1 MEQEN
6 PAGGRVVGYDLIRVL
21 SCFFVIVVH
30 FNAAVCG
37 YAGGI
42 FLYPNEIIPNFYL
55 GGKVYLGTLGVN
67 LFFILSGASLMR
79 ANQGTVHAGP
89 FYRKR
94 LLSLYPAFWIA
105 FFVATCVDFLI
116 AKGIPAAHPVQML
129 TALTGLDGYLSQ
141 LGLASAVY
149 YKLGEWFY
157 GAIVLLY
164 LLFPLAHR
172 CVKRIPAA
180 VAVACAGMYVVGLWA
195 ISRGIPHCY
204 NTSLLICLPEMVLG
218 MLYVRYDLHNRPR
231 LSMGIS
237 LVALM
242 AAVVFSGHLMRD
254 FLTLLLA
261 VSIFLALMVFSRL
274 LTGTRVAH
282 VLEKTAKLTYPMFLV
297 HHWLIYK
304 LVEGFDR
311 STMPRLYVA
320 MLFLIYLA
328 AGGVLSCA
336 LQSYSGKLADCLRKS
351 RFLFRVAALVIVAGM
366 ILALT
371 GVQFK
376 SRDAVV
382 GHVQP
387 EVSEAFNSQIVSVK
401 CRGNEIVLTVENSGS
416 ITWTEQEQ
424 YRCGLLKDGADCGIR
439 GFLEPGM
446 AVEPGQSVVFTI
458 PLPEGIRTESLQVV
472 MLKEGVTYFGA
483 VGNVAF
489 EEELP

>member
-1 MEQEN
+1 MEQKT

-21 SCFFVIVVH
+21 SCFFVVVVH

-55 GGKVYLGTLGVN
+55 GGKVSLGTLGVN

-79 ANQGTVHAGP
+79 ANHGTVHAGV

-116 AKGIPAAHPVQML
+116 TKGIPAAPPVQML
-129 TALTGLDGYLSQ
+129 AALTGLDGYLSQ

-164 LLFPLAHR
+164 LLFPLVHR
-172 CVKRIPAA
+172 CVRRVPAA
-180 VAVACAGMYVVGLWA
+180 VAAACAGMYGVGLWA
-195 ISRGIPHCY
+195 ISRGVPHCN
-204 NTSLLICLPEMVLG
+204 NTSLLMCLPEMVLG
-218 MLYVRYDLHNRPR
+218 MLYVRYDLHSRPR

-237 LVALM
+237 LGVLM
-242 AAVVFSGHLMRD
+242 AALLFSRYLTQD

-261 VSIFLALMVFSRL
+261 VSIFLALMVFSRW

-282 VLEKTAKLTYPMFLV
+282 ALEETAKLTYPMFLV
-297 HHWLIYK
+297 HHWLIYR

-311 STMPRLYVA
+311 SAMPRLYVA
-320 MLFLIYLA
+320 MLFLIYLV
-328 AGGVLSCA
+328 AGGALSYV

-366 ILALT
+366 LLALT
-371 GVQFK
+371 GIQFK
-376 SRDAVV
+376 NRDTVV

-387 EVSEAFNSQIVSVK
+387 EVSEAFNSQIVSVE
-401 CRGNEIVLTVENSGS
+401 CRGNEIVLTVENSGN

-439 GFLEPGM
+439 GFLEPET
-446 AVEPGQSVVFTI
+446 AVEPGQIAVFTI
-458 PLPEGIRTESLQVV
+458 PLPEGFRTESLQVV
-472 MLKEGVTYFGA
+472 MLKEGVTYFGSI
-483 VGNVAF
+483 GNVAY

>member
-1 MEQEN
+1 MEQKN

-37 YAGGI
+37 YAGGV
-42 FLYPNEIIPNFYL
+42 FLYPDEIIPNFYL

-79 ANQGTVHAGP
+79 TNQGTVHAGA

-105 FFVATCVDFLI
+105 FSVATCVDFLST
-116 AKGIPAAHPVQML
+116 KGIPVAHPAQML
-129 TALTGLDGYLSQ
+129 IALTGLDGYLSQ
-141 LGLASAVY
+141 LGLASAAY

-164 LLFPLAHR
+164 LLFPLVHR

-180 VAVACAGMYVVGLWA
+180 VAVACAGMYGMGLWA

-204 NTSLLICLPEMVLG
+204 NTSLLMCLPEMVLG
-218 MLYVRYDLHNRPR
+218 MLYVRYDLRNRPR
-231 LSMGIS
+231 LCLGIS
-237 LVALM
+237 LGVLMVALLC
-242 AAVVFSGHLMRD
+242 SGYLMRD

-261 VSIFLALMVFSRL
+261 VSIFLALMVFSRW
-274 LTGTRVAH
+274 LTGTRVAQ

-311 STMPRLYVA
+311 SAMPRLYVV

-328 AGGVLSCA
+328 VGGALSYA
-336 LQSYSGKLADCLRKS
+336 LQSYSGKLADCLRKN

-371 GVQFK
+371 GIQFK
-376 SRDAVV
+376 SQGAVA

-387 EVSEAFNSQIVSVK
+387 EESETFNSKIVSVE
-401 CRGNEIVLTVENSGS
+401 CRGNEIVLTVENTGN

-424 YRCGLLKDGADCGIR
+424 YRCGLLKDGVDCGIR
-439 GFLEPGM
+439 GYLEPGT
-446 AVEPGQSVVFTI
+446 AVEPGQSAVFTI
-458 PLPEGIRTESLQVV
+458 SLLEEIQRESLQVV
-472 MLKEGVTYFGA
+472 MLKEGVTYFGE
-483 VGNVAF
+483 VGNVVF